1 MTTGRIDPARVD
13 ATTDADIAAH
23 AAQDD
28 AAAREDAARYVR
40 RVRKRLGLSQADFS
54 ARINVPLETVRNW
67 EEDEGQ
73 VLQHSTTCSARRG
86 NSLPMRTLCLV
97 PGHAIRVA
105 TLQDLTPGFALPL
118 RHSE

>member
-1 MTTGRIDPARVD
+1 MKTVKVTIDPSQPNTMTLGRIDPARVD

-67 EEDEGQ
+67 EQGTRQPTGAARALFKIMDKAPELALTA
-73 VLQHSTTCSARRG
+73 LQANNT
-86 NSLPMRTLCLV
+86 
-97 PGHAIRVA
+97 
-105 TLQDLTPGFALPL
+105 
-118 RHSE
+118 